1 MFGIVIQILEET
13 TKDAATILSSKS
25 AVETAGK
32 EHVGFSGLFRFPLAI
47 SVQWLYFQ
55 LSQDTVNILI
65 CLVLINF
72 ELELFSFFE
81 FFLSLREIVRLSMC
95 EAHQHKFW

>member
-47 SVQWLYFQ
+47 SVQ
-55 LSQDTVNILI
+55 
-65 CLVLINF
+65 
-72 ELELFSFFE
+72 
-81 FFLSLREIVRLSMC
+81 
-95 EAHQHKFW
+95 